1 MPSSLDKGRHRDR
14 QTIWQ
19 STVHTTGFRST
30 DDHED
35 IQEMDFIYGKIVEKY
50 PTLKAEPFYARV
62 QEIQNMGSGDKVKW
76 LKDASDK
83 LLKNIRSFLS
93 DEQFIHRIHD

>member
-1 MPSSLDKGRHRDR
+1 MAEYSAYNRFPFHTKGKSVS
-14 QTIWQ
+14 I
-19 STVHTTGFRST
+19 ST